1 MVVTVCS
8 SLFVSSSATNET
20 YLLTYEAFE
29 NVKVGVLGYWAFYFL
44 AGVAFG
50 GSWSASFPDLSAL
63 LATVLSFVTFVHLG
77 RSRDSVFWVRRN
89 CRSELQDQEATGSQ
103 RVDASDGD

>member
-1 MVVTVCS
+1 MTVCS

-63 LATVLSFVTFVHLG
+63 LATVLSFVLSFISVGLG
-77 RSRDSVFWVRRN
+77 ILFSGFAAIAVANYRTKKQLVPN
-89 CRSELQDQEATGSQ
+89 E
-103 RVDASDGD
+103 